1 MQSEGEV
8 AGGGWG
14 KGLPIGNQF
23 TRALALRI
31 CCASDANLMRFFTA
45 ARKVRKKFV
54 FEINLPNDILRNLSC
69 PQSCGAKP

>member
-1 MQSEGEV
+1 MGV
-8 AGGGWG
+8 RMVVDGVGWD

-54 FEINLPNDILRNLSC
+54 FQN
-69 PQSCGAKP
+69 QFAK